1 MVSTRDGS
9 ASSCR
14 PEKASTREDRSSI
27 VTGASMSAATAF
39 ATENR
44 SPGGSPPR
52 VSCPSSP
59 MSPSE
64 SRERSSAA
72 SWVQD
77 APLVSPSSGTPEAST
92 AAVTSADSGAG
103 ERSTRPAASCLPRTA
118 SRSAASCADRM
129 PPPRAGPPPGQDRLV
144 HRVVDGD
151 AADLVDRVGVAAD
164 ELEQRPAEV
173 VEHPAQAGLWPH
185 LHCRHDTR
193 RLLTTCHKSSHVRRL
208 TRVTRAGL
216 VGFVEGA
223 DGPG

>member
-1 MVSTRDGS
+1 MVSTRDWS

-14 PEKASTREDRSSI
+14 PEKASTREDCSSI

-44 SPGGSPPR
+44 SPDGSPPR

-64 SRERSSAA
+64 SKERSSAA

-103 ERSTRPAASCLPRTA
+103 ERSTRPAAEGGG
-118 SRSAASCADRM
+118 
-129 PPPRAGPPPGQDRLV
+129 PPRQDRLV

-193 RLLTTCHKSSHVRRL
+193 RLLTTCHKSSHVKRL
-208 TRVTRAGL
+208 T
-216 VGFVEGA
+216 
-223 DGPG
+223 